1 MKYGAQPQDAFGV
14 LLADHYAGTS
24 CNEFIERDDGY
35 LVITDNLASYFA
47 PFCEWPPRFQQAMNF
62 VRGRVLDVGV
72 GAGRFALFLQERGH
86 EVVGIDVSPGAL
98 EICRKRGVK
107 NVRQLPFHKVDA
119 SLGSFD
125 TVLMMGNNFGLF
137 ANPRRA
143 KWLLRR
149 LKKLTNRDARI
160 VAESLDIYGTD
171 KPEHLGYHARN
182 RQRGRMA
189 GEIRLRVRHR
199 ELIGDWFDYLMVSQP
214 EMQEVVEG
222 TGWRVAEFIGG
233 PGGQY
238 VGIIEKE
245 G

>member
-1 MKYGAQPQDAFGV
+1 MKNSQRHDAFGM
-14 LLADHYAGTS
+14 LLTHHFAGET
-24 CNEFIERDDGY
+24 CGEFIERDDGY
-35 LVITDNLASYFA
+35 LVASDNLAAYFA
-47 PFCEWPPRFQQAMNF
+47 PFGEWPPRIQQAMNY

-72 GAGRFALFLQERGH
+72 GAGRFALYLQEQGH

-107 NVRQLPFHKVDA
+107 DVRQLPFHRVDA
-119 SLGSFD
+119 SLGTFD

-149 LKKLTNRDARI
+149 LKKLTSPNARV

-171 KPEHLGYHARN
+171 KPEHLAYHARN
-182 RQRGRMA
+182 RRRGRMA
-189 GEIRLRVRHR
+189 GEIRLRVRYR
-199 ELIGDWFDYLMVSQP
+199 ELIGDWFDYLMVSQT
-214 EMQEVVEG
+214 EMQEIVEG
-222 TGWRVAEFIGG
+222 TGWRVAEFLGSE
-233 PGGQY
+233 GGQY
-238 VGIIEKE
+238 VGVIEKE

>member
-1 MKYGAQPQDAFGV
+1 MKSRPRQDAFGE
-14 LLADHYAGTS
+14 LLTQFYAGEDCS
-24 CNEFIERDDGY
+24 EFIERDDGY
-35 LVITDNLASYFA
+35 LQVTDNMSGYFASY
-47 PFCEWPPRFQQAMNF
+47 CDWPPRIQEAMQF

-72 GAGRFALFLQERGH
+72 GAGRFALHLQEKGH

-98 EICRKRGVK
+98 DVCRKRGVG

-119 SLGSFD
+119 SLGTFD

-143 KWLLRR
+143 KWMLRR
-149 LKKLTNRDARI
+149 LKKLTSQKARI
-160 VAESLDIYGTD
+160 VAESLDVYGTD
-171 KPEHLGYHARN
+171 KPEHLAYHARN
-182 RQRGRMA
+182 RSSGRMA

-199 ELIGDWFDYLMVSQP
+199 ELIGDWFDYLMVSQS
-214 EMQEVVEG
+214 EMQEIVEG

-233 PGGQY
+233 EGGPY
-238 VGIIEKE
+238 VGVIEKE